1 MSSEKATKLEVMG
14 HEEFKKTLD
23 RLNESYE
30 NCHAE
35 MTSYKMAA
43 EFESGLYHDVIREN
57 SSLKTENE
65 KLETIRQSL
74 QREVRRQVDVKRKL
88 AEMVHRSGEKTRKL
102 YRVYSRLRSLILDF
116 HGRSDII
123 ADSILDEIDK
133 DADEAMDYPLF
144 IVPEQSDDS
153 DSDEE

>member
-1 MSSEKATKLEVMG
+1 MSSEKATTLKVMD
-14 HEEFKKTLD
+14 HEEFKKVLD
-23 RLNESYE
+23 SLNETYE

-35 MTSYKMAA
+35 MTSYRMAS
-43 EFESGLYHDVIREN
+43 EFESELFHDVIREN

-74 QREVRRQVDVKRKL
+74 QREVRRKVDEKRKL

-102 YRVYSRLRSLILDF
+102 YLVYSRLRRLILDF